1 MQPADKVVKRLI
13 DQIVSQESGY
23 QYLKMEPGVYMS
35 TFLGVLNDRCPHD
48 DNFHTGM
55 DVTLIVN
62 NLGGTSYIEL
72 YLMANSAVK
81 YLSKTFLI
89 FSNTKHFG
97 FILLVQCHVYYTQLI
112 NSR

>member
-23 QYLKMEPGVYMS
+23 HYFKMEPGIYDIC
-35 TFLGVLNDRCPHD
+35 TFLAILNDRCPHNN
-48 DNFHTGM
+48 NFLTGT

-62 NLGGTSYIEL
+62 NLGGTSYLEL

-81 YLSKTFLI
+81 YLSKAFLI
-89 FSNTKHFG
+89 VAQ
-97 FILLVQCHVYYTQLI
+97 IY
-112 NSR
+112 